1 MKKIVFAFLVVLQI
15 TGCAGNDQSNESS
28 SKGSKTKDS
37 KKGKANTT
45 NTTTTTATKAPNA
58 PLDFIKSIPGSV
70 DGCGEFFTYDSLK
83 LKDEKYIFLSDMGDM
98 AMIRIKGKDIVLK
111 KSTRESKQI
120 NAISAVEVYYA
131 VGYKVVLRKKE
142 EKEVDRFYEYSG
154 TIQITGKKMK
164 TTIKVRG
171 EGGC

>member
-15 TGCAGNDQSNESS
+15 TGCAGNDQSNETP

-45 NTTTTTATKAPNA
+45 NTATATTTAKAPNA
-58 PLDFIKSIPGSV
+58 LLDFIKSIPGSV

-120 NAISAVEVYYA
+120 NAISSVEVYYA
-131 VGYKVVLRKKE
+131 IGYKVVLRKKE
-142 EKEVDRFYEYSG
+142 EKEVN
-154 TIQITGKKMK
+154 M
-164 TTIKVRG
+164 
-171 EGGC
+171 

>member
-1 MKKIVFAFLVVLQI
+1 MKKIVSAFLVGLLL
-15 TGCAGNDQSNESS
+15 TGCAGNDQANETAEKNSTT
-28 SKGSKTKDS
+28 KTKDG

-45 NTTTTTATKAPNA
+45 NTTTATMAKPGL
-58 PLDFIKSIPGSV
+58 LDFIKSIPGSV

-98 AMIRIKGKDIVLK
+98 AMIRIKGKDVVLK

-120 NAISAVEVYYA
+120 NAISSVEVYYA

-154 TIQITGKKMK
+154 TIQITGKKIK